1 MEILLKP
8 KETGYT
14 VAQGEAREGNREPNV
29 AESEDKRVVHEALV
43 TASLYKFSL
52 ARLLINY
59 RTTAHC
65 FEHRSFRRVQIG
77 FLFLSLKFSRSSS
90 SKVGLFD

>member
-43 TASLYKFSL
+43 TASLYKFSPIVDKL
-52 ARLLINY
+52 SYY
-59 RTTAHC
+59 RPLFRTQVVSKSSNWFSI
-65 FEHRSFRRVQIG
+65 FESQVFKV
-77 FLFLSLKFSRSSS
+77 FKLKSRP
-90 SKVGLFD
+90 L